1 VADELDP
8 LQVGQQRQPKEESTV
23 ERWRRRQVER
33 GYNLYRISANRRL
46 LATPLLNNIIAR
58 RNERRGISEEATL
71 ADEQKMRFRRRKR
84 QQF

>member
-1 VADELDP
+1 MADELDP

-46 LATPLLNNIIAR
+46 PATPLLNNIIAR

-71 ADEQKMRFRRRKR
+71 ADEQKRRFRRRKR

>member
-1 VADELDP
+1 MADELDP

>member
-1 VADELDP
+1 MADELDP
-8 LQVGQQRQPKEESTV
+8 SQVGQQRQPKEESTV

-71 ADEQKMRFRRRKR
+71 ADEQKRRFRRRKR